1 MDFLNPHPQTNKKIF
16 IYFFLSTRKCMTIT
30 MSGIQF
36 LMSVKVVYK
45 CQKVT
50 RLINFSV
57 IMNWKKVIS
66 EHIHYGDITK
76 GTGPINI
83 LCL

>member
-1 MDFLNPHPQTNKKIF
+1 
-16 IYFFLSTRKCMTIT
+16 
-30 MSGIQF
+30 
-36 LMSVKVVYK
+36 MSVKVVYK

-83 LCL
+83 LCLWSNAVEIILKSISLLLLKYNISFEVFLTVT

>member
-1 MDFLNPHPQTNKKIF
+1 
-16 IYFFLSTRKCMTIT
+16 MTIT

-36 LMSVKVVYK
+36 LMSVKVIYK

-57 IMNWKKVIS
+57 IMSWKKVIS
-66 EHIHYGDITK
+66 EHIHYDDITSNEVMQLLLLK
-76 GTGPINI
+76 YNI
-83 LCL
+83 SFEVFLTVT